1 MRKNKYFMETRC
13 WVHRTHEGGYLI
25 TTNRDNMQ
33 EDWKIMNMCQL
44 WKLIYDIQKEVVQC
58 ES

>member
-1 MRKNKYFMETRC
+1 METRC

-33 EDWKIMNMCQL
+33 EDWKIMIMCQL